1 MVNDGP
7 IRTRVL
13 GFHGVLALL
22 LLMSGATPGRAADWT
37 PLTNLAPNFPGTMIL
52 LSDGTVMVQNYS
64 NPAYQG
70 WMRLTPDSKGSYING
85 TWSLLAPM
93 STPRLYFASQV
104 LTNGN
109 VWVLGGEYS
118 GSPLKASW
126 TPTGEMYDTVS
137 NTWSPIA
144 PYPPEDGCP
153 LGPACFGDDPSML
166 LQRGMILA
174 GDLVNRTPHLYD
186 IATNTWLAAGLKIYS
201 DSSDEETWVKLPN
214 GEVLTYDLF
223 HSVQTG
229 GQYAEKYNPVTNTWS
244 SISPSDG
251 TAQGFIPQLSSASV
265 GFELG
270 PAFRLQDGRIFLI
283 GATGHTAFYTPS
295 VNRWTAGPDIVGTL
309 SNLPARFGADDAPG
323 AEMPNGHVLFTADAG
338 PSSFTSSGDTTAGS
352 KVITAIPSTAILQV
366 GWAVRGVGVPAG
378 SSITSVD
385 SPSQI
390 HISNAVTATLTG
402 EALTFG
408 GTFSIPTQ
416 IFEFDPVANTISPV
430 TPSLADPSLA
440 FKPSFVTRMLVL
452 PTGQILFNDD
462 SRQLYVYTPDGGP
475 KDDLRPVIHDVV
487 YDGGGVFTL
496 AGTQLNGQSAGST
509 YGDDVE
515 SDENFP
521 IVRLSD
527 KDGAVFYART
537 TNWTSTGVATGR
549 ARERV
554 DFTLPAGMP
563 PGKYRLVDIGAGIA
577 SLPVVIR
584 ITPNGCHEHC
594 LLGDGKDE
602 RDDDHGKG
610 DDTWWRH
617 VRWLFER

>member
-1 MVNDGP
+1 MANDRQ
-7 IRTRVL
+7 IRMRAL
-13 GFHGVLALL
+13 GFHGVLVLVLL
-22 LLMSGATPGRAADWT
+22 IIGAAPGRAADWK
-37 PLTNLAPNFPGTMIL
+37 PLANLAPNFPGTMIL

-70 WMRLTPDSKGSYING
+70 WIRLTPDATGSYVNG

-93 STPRLYFASQV
+93 STPRLYFASEV
-104 LTNGN
+104 LPNGN

-118 GSPLKASW
+118 GSPLRSTW
-126 TPTGEMYDTVS
+126 TPTGEVYDPVS

-144 PYPPEDGCP
+144 SYPPEAGCP
-153 LGPACFGDDPSML
+153 LGAAACFGDDPSKL
-166 LQRGMILA
+166 LPRGMILA
-174 GDLVNRTPHLYD
+174 GDLVSRTPHLYD
-186 IATNTWLAAGLKIYS
+186 IATDAWLAAGPKVYA
-201 DSSDEETWVKLPN
+201 DQSDEESWVKLPN
-214 GEVLTYDLF
+214 GEILTYDLF

-244 SISPSDG
+244 SVSPSDG
-251 TAQGFIPQLSSASV
+251 TAQGFIPQLSSARV

-295 VNRWTAGPDIVGTL
+295 TNTWTAGPDIVGTL
-309 SNLPARFGADDAPG
+309 SGLPSPFGADDAPG

-352 KVITAIPSTAILQV
+352 NVITAIPSTAILQV
-366 GWAVRGVGVPAG
+366 GWAVSGVGVPSG
-378 SSITSVD
+378 STIVTVD

-390 HISNAVTATLTG
+390 HISRAATATHTA

-408 GTFSIPTQ
+408 GTFSNPTQ
-416 IFEFDPVANTISPV
+416 VFEFDPVANTISPV
-430 TPSLADPSLA
+430 APSLDDPSLA

-475 KDDLRPVIHDVV
+475 RPKLRPVIHDVV
-487 YDGGGVFTL
+487 YDGERVFTL
-496 AGTQLNGQSAGST
+496 VGTQLNGQSAGSS

-527 KDGAVFYART
+527 EDGHVFYART

-549 ARERV
+549 TREKV
-554 DFTLPAGMP
+554 DFTLPAGLP
-563 PGKYRLVDIGAGIA
+563 PGKYQLVDVGAGIA
-577 SLPVVIR
+577 SPPVVIR
-584 ITPNGCHEHC
+584 ITPDGCHEHC
-594 LLGDGKDE
+594 LVGDGKDQ
-602 RDDDHGKG
+602 
-610 DDTWWRH
+610 
-617 VRWLFER
+617 